1 MPRTNNDPRS
11 PAEFRTM
18 REILGISGPT
28 LADRLG
34 VRGRTQR
41 YWDLK
46 TVAPDAAWDILDEQ
60 IEWIERTIDE
70 ILRDLKN
77 TPNDEQVHLTV
88 YPNNTLAAA
97 AGIPVPASW
106 HRAAIGHIALALRAK
121 GRDCR
126 IDYPPPTTLTNE

>member
-18 REILGISGPT
+18 REILGISGPDV
-28 LADRLG
+28 ADRLS

-41 YWDLK
+41 YWDLR
-46 TVAPDAAWDILDEQ
+46 TVAPDAAWDILDER

-70 ILRDLKN
+70 ILDDLEDA
-77 TPNDEQVHLTV
+77 PADEQVHLIV
-88 YPNNTLAAA
+88 YPNDAAAAA

-106 HRAAIGHIALALRAK
+106 HRAAMGHVALALRAE
-121 GRDCR
+121 GRACR
-126 IDYPPPTTLTNE
+126 IDYPPLPTNK

>member
-18 REILGISGPT
+18 REILGVSGPA

-46 TVAPDAAWDILDEQ
+46 TVAPDAAWDILDGQ
-60 IEWIERTIDE
+60 IEWIEQAVDE
-70 ILRDLKN
+70 IL
-77 TPNDEQVHLTV
+77 NDPRSTSGNDQVHLIV
-88 YPNNTLAAA
+88 YPNDTLAAA
-97 AGIPVPASW
+97 AGILVPASW
-106 HRAAIGHIALALRAK
+106 HRAAIGHIALALRAE
-121 GRDCR
+121 GWDCR
-126 IDYPPPTTLTNE
+126 IDYPPLTTLINE